1 MKRLGFRTLEEARQD
16 FRWSKRWDLFDG
28 DAERFNLCHE
38 CIDRNLSAGRGEAA
52 GARIVRPDGQCET
65 ITFAALHDLTVRF
78 ALVMHSQGV
87 RHGDRVAV
95 RLEAGTAYI
104 AAMFAC
110 FRLGAVFVPCTP
122 LLGSD
127 ALRLRLDDAK
137 PRLALVEAA
146 DDVAGWHPTGC
157 VLPRAQLLAQADAA
171 RGKVACA
178 PTAGTDAAMYIYSS
192 GTTGT
197 AKRTMLQH
205 QGFTYLTM
213 IVGVLV
219 QDLQPEDRY
228 MSCYTPGYLGGF
240 GWGIIVPMALGTAA
254 GILAAK
260 FDPSAFLRILSH
272 ERITALHC
280 PPTAFRKLVHAYAG
294 ETLSCAKL
302 AYTAEPMDQALS
314 RRIRELFGSFPRG
327 HYGSTEVGMIA
338 IDYAFPD
345 YAVRPGTVG
354 KPLLGTKVV
363 IVDELD
369 RPLGAGQQGRIALV
383 RDGRML
389 FPGDFGVWDED
400 GYIVFKGR
408 SNDAMISS
416 GFTIGAGEV
425 EECLRTHPDVEQTAV
440 IAVPDPL
447 RGHVPR
453 AFVQRRAAARLVDPL
468 GLAEALRN
476 HVRDK
481 LGRYAYPR
489 DVLFVDRFDLNE
501 AGKIRK
507 VGLDAGPLLEA
518 DSNATLDKLIARR

>member
-1 MKRLGFRTLEEARQD
+1 MKRLGFRTLQEARKG
-16 FRWSKRWDLFDG
+16 FRWSQRWDLFDG
-28 DAERFNLCHE
+28 DAQRFNLCHE
-38 CIDRNLSAGRGEAA
+38 CIDRNLLAGRGDAA
-52 GARIVRPDGQCET
+52 GARVVQADGYCET
-65 ITFAALHDLTVRF
+65 TTFAALHALTVRF
-78 ALVMHSQGV
+78 SLVMRSHGV
-87 RHGDRVAV
+87 QHGDRVAV
-95 RLEAGTAYI
+95 RLEAGAAYI

-127 ALRLRLDDAK
+127 ALRMRLDDAK
-137 PRLALVEAA
+137 PRLTLVEAVG
-146 DDVAGWHPTGC
+146 DVADWEATGD
-157 VLPRAQLLAQADAA
+157 VMQRAALLAEAEAA
-171 RGKVACA
+171 SGELPCA

-192 GTTGT
+192 GTTGVP
-197 AKRTMLQH
+197 KRTVLQH

-219 QDLQPEDRY
+219 QDLEPEDRY

-254 GILAAK
+254 GILAGK
-260 FDPSAFLRILSH
+260 FDPSAFLRILSK

-280 PPTAFRKLVHAYAG
+280 PPTAYRKLVHAFAG
-294 ETLSCAKL
+294 ETLTLRKL
-302 AYTAEPMDQALS
+302 AYTAEAMDQALS
-314 RRIRELFGSFPRG
+314 HRIRELFGSFPRG

-345 YAVRPGTVG
+345 YEVRPGTIG
-354 KPLLGTKVV
+354 KPLLGTEVV

-369 RPLGAGQQGRIALV
+369 RPLGAGQQGRIALM
-383 RDGRML
+383 RGGRML
-389 FPGDFGVWDED
+389 FPGDFGVWDEG

-425 EECLRTHPDVEQTAV
+425 EECLRTHPDVEQAAV
-440 IAVPDPL
+440 IAVPDPM

-453 AFVQRRAAARLVDPL
+453 AFVMRRAAAGQTDPQ

-476 HVRDK
+476 HVREK

-489 DVLFVDRFDLNE
+489 DVLFVDKFDLNE

-507 VGLDAGPLLEA
+507 VGLDAGPLA
-518 DSNATLDKLIARR
+518 GS